1 MASTY
6 SFRYSRKRGTDDRL
20 SEDEGEVSEKKKIRK
35 QGDHVADAADDDNT
49 THQETQQVETNL
61 QFSISFGARR
71 VDKAEYPFDK
81 EIFECTAQVK
91 VYIII

>member
-49 THQETQQVETNL
+49 TQHTRRLSKSKLICSSLYRSVLDGWIKPNTL
-61 QFSISFGARR
+61 STRKSLSARH
-71 VDKAEYPFDK
+71 K
-81 EIFECTAQVK
+81 
-91 VYIII
+91 